1 MKWMFYRKCKVCGD
15 PMDPG
20 EGQNSMC
27 DDCVTGETE
36 RQEREEKM
44 RQMVAAKEWT
54 QLEVEDFLSE
64 SKVM

>member
-1 MKWMFYRKCKVCGD
+1 MIFRECKCCGH

-20 EGQNSMC
+20 EGQNGMC

-36 RQEREEKM
+36 RREREEKM
-44 RQMVAAKEWT
+44 ERMTRATEWT
-54 QLEVEDFLSE
+54 QLEVEDFLNE

>member
-1 MKWMFYRKCKVCGD
+1 MIFRECKRCGH

-20 EGQNSMC
+20 EGQNGMC

-36 RQEREEKM
+36 RRGPELQRLAD
-44 RQMVAAKEWT
+44 QYITDWT
-54 QLEVEDFLSE
+54 QLEVEDFLNE